1 MNKKIIS
8 RITSSILLCTIIAYT
23 TPVFAFTKDE
33 TVYSKMDSTGNKYN
47 TIVSD
52 HIVNSKQEKT
62 INDISDLA
70 NIKNVNGDE
79 EFSQD
84 GNNLIWK
91 AEGNDIY
98 YQGESQK
105 DLPVT
110 CNITYELN
118 GEKIEA
124 TDLAGKSGKVKITIE
139 YLNKDSH
146 MISIDGKNEKLYT
159 PFVVVCG
166 TIIDNNNNKN
176 IEITNGKLIDDGT
189 KTAVIGISLP
199 GLQESLNISKDKI
212 DIPNKIEITMETT
225 SFELNNI
232 VTYVTP
238 KLIEENDIEM
248 FENLDKIYNQVNNLQ
263 SSSKQIEEG
272 ANNLKE
278 GTSTYN
284 EKSKEFNKA
293 ISQISGGVSTINSNY
308 SKIDTG
314 ISNLNDGSSNL
325 KTGAKSVNDGTE
337 AVSKNLQT
345 ISSKLSE
352 LQTGTQSLQQG
363 EKQLEAGIS
372 KIIASVNN
380 IQGSDNSN
388 KIAELNQLIT
398 ANQNSINSLT
408 KLNESLNAQ
417 LKQVNEEET
426 KQVIMTQIKTN
437 ESVINLSKTNIGAY
451 KETIETL
458 KNADMSSIKELQNA
472 LNSLKQGIQ
481 NLQTGTNTLYNGTT
495 AIQQGTA
502 MLSTK
507 TEELAK
513 GTKSL
518 YEGTIQISK
527 GAKNLFNGSNQ
538 LKEGINTL
546 DTNGAKLEDASNQLT
561 GGAETISE
569 GASTLA
575 VGITKFNKEGI
586 EKICNYING
595 DLRDITNRIE
605 ELQELSKEYNNF
617 TMLNNENQGNVK
629 FILIIDSIK
638 KSEENKQELIIDD
651 KSKE

>member
-8 RITSSILLCTIIAYT
+8 IITSSILLCTIIAYT

-33 TVYSKMDSTGNKYN
+33 TVYSKIDSNGNKYN

-52 HIVNSKQEKT
+52 HIVNSEQEKL

-70 NIKNVNGDE
+70 NIKNINGDE

-105 DLPVT
+105 DLPIT
-110 CNITYELN
+110 CDITYELN

-124 TDLAGKSGKVKITIE
+124 ANLAGKSGKVKITIE

-146 MISIDGKNEKLYT
+146 MINIDGKNEKLYT

-176 IEITNGKLIDDGT
+176 IEITNGKLIDEGS
-189 KTAVIGISLP
+189 KTAVLGISLP

-225 SFELNNI
+225 SFEMNNI

-248 FENLDKIYNQVNNLQ
+248 FEKLDKIYNQVNNLQ

-272 ANNLKE
+272 ANTLKE

-284 EKSKEFNKA
+284 EKSKEFNSA
-293 ISQISGGVSTINSNY
+293 ISQISGGVSTINDNY

-314 ISNLNDGSSNL
+314 ISSLNDGSSSL
-325 KTGAKSVNDGTE
+325 KLGAKSVNEGTE

-363 EKQLEAGIS
+363 EKQLEAGIN

-408 KLNESLNAQ
+408 KLNETLNTQ
-417 LKQVNEEET
+417 LKQTNEEET
-426 KQVIMTQIKTN
+426 KQIIMTQIKTN
-437 ESVINLSKTNIGAY
+437 ESVIKLLKTDIGAY

-458 KNADMSSIKELQNA
+458 KNTDMSNIKELQNV

-495 AIQQGTA
+495 AIQQGSA
-502 MLSTK
+502 LLSTK

-527 GAKNLFNGSNQ
+527 GAKSLFAGSSQ

-575 VGITKFNKEGI
+575 DGITKFNKEGI

-605 ELQELSKEYNNF
+605 KLQELSKEYNNF

-629 FILIIDSIK
+629 FILIMDSIK
-638 KSEENKQELIIDD
+638 KSEESKQEVIVDN

>member
-8 RITSSILLCTIIAYT
+8 KITSSILLCTIIAYT

-33 TVYSKMDSTGNKYN
+33 TVYSKIDSNGNKYN

-52 HIVNSKQEKT
+52 HIVNSEQEKL

-70 NIKNVNGDE
+70 NIKNINGDE

-105 DLPVT
+105 DLPIT
-110 CNITYELN
+110 CDITYELN

-124 TDLAGKSGKVKITIE
+124 ANLAGKSGKVKITIE

-146 MISIDGKNEKLYT
+146 MINIDGRNEKLYT
-159 PFVVVCG
+159 PFVVVCS

-176 IEITNGKLIDDGT
+176 IEIKNGKLIDDGS
-189 KTAVIGISLP
+189 KTAVLGISLP

-248 FENLDKIYNQVNNLQ
+248 FEKLDEIYEQVNNLQ

-272 ANNLKE
+272 ANTLKK

-284 EKSKEFNKA
+284 EKSKEFNSA
-293 ISQISGGVSTINSNY
+293 ISQISGGVSTINDNY

-314 ISNLNDGSSNL
+314 ISSLNDGSSSL
-325 KTGAKSVNDGTE
+325 KSGAKSVNEGTE

-363 EKQLEAGIS
+363 EKKLEAGIN

-408 KLNESLNAQ
+408 KLNETLNTQ
-417 LKQVNEEET
+417 LKQTNEEET
-426 KQVIMTQIKTN
+426 KQIIMTQIKTN
-437 ESVINLSKTNIGAY
+437 ESVIKLLKTDIGAY

-458 KNADMSSIKELQNA
+458 KNTDMSNIKELQNA

-495 AIQQGTA
+495 AIQQGSA
-502 MLSTK
+502 LLSTK

-527 GAKNLFNGSNQ
+527 GAKSLFAGSSQ

-575 VGITKFNKEGI
+575 DGITKFNKEGI

-605 ELQELSKEYNNF
+605 KLQELSKEYNNF

-629 FILIIDSIK
+629 FILIMDSIK
-638 KSEENKQELIIDD
+638 KSEESKQEVIVD

>member
-8 RITSSILLCTIIAYT
+8 KITSSILLCTIIAYT

-33 TVYSKMDSTGNKYN
+33 TVYSKIDSNGNKYN

-52 HIVNSKQEKT
+52 HIVNSEQEKL

-70 NIKNVNGDE
+70 NIKNINGDE

-105 DLPVT
+105 DLPIT
-110 CNITYELN
+110 CDITYELN

-124 TDLAGKSGKVKITIE
+124 ANLAGKSGKVKITIE

-146 MISIDGKNEKLYT
+146 MINIDGRNEKLYT

-176 IEITNGKLIDDGT
+176 IEITNGKLIDDGS
-189 KTAVIGISLP
+189 KTAVLGISLP

-225 SFELNNI
+225 SFEMNNI

-248 FENLDKIYNQVNNLQ
+248 FEKLDEIYNQVNNLQ

-272 ANNLKE
+272 ANTLKE

-284 EKSKEFNKA
+284 EKSKEFNSA
-293 ISQISGGVSTINSNY
+293 ISQISGGVSTINDNY

-314 ISNLNDGSSNL
+314 ISSLNDGSSSL
-325 KTGAKSVNDGTE
+325 KSGAKSVNEGTE

-345 ISSKLSE
+345 ISSKLGE

-363 EKQLEAGIS
+363 EKQLEAGIN

-408 KLNESLNAQ
+408 KLNETLNTQ
-417 LKQVNEEET
+417 LKQTNEEET
-426 KQVIMTQIKTN
+426 KQIIMTQIKTN
-437 ESVINLSKTNIGAY
+437 ESVIKLLKTDIGAY

-458 KNADMSSIKELQNA
+458 KNTDMSNIKELQNA

-495 AIQQGTA
+495 AIQQGSA
-502 MLSTK
+502 LLSTK

-527 GAKNLFNGSNQ
+527 GAKSLFAGSSQ

-575 VGITKFNKEGI
+575 DGITKFNKEGI

-605 ELQELSKEYNNF
+605 KLQELSKEYNNF

-629 FILIIDSIK
+629 FILIMDSIK
-638 KSEENKQELIIDD
+638 KSEESKQEVIVD